1 MRDLDKVT
9 RLARETS
16 RLAHQRQA
24 DEAHRRQIRLRN
36 IASLSARLKV
46 FAADLRGRVGV
57 YVSTSQH
64 ETKVSISSMHPLLR
78 KPFRVVAIHAND
90 GEASYNVRV
99 SLPEDS
105 DYKPGDH
112 LSLDEVAD
120 FLAFQAA
127 DFVNERDN
135 IPFEL
140 PAWTL
145 ARGAIIGWL
154 LFILT
159 WLVLAAVFGAF

>member
-24 DEAHRRQIRLRN
+24 DEAYRRQLRLRN
-36 IASLSARLKV
+36 IESLSARLKA

-64 ETKVSISSMHPLLR
+64 ETEVSISSMHPLLR
-78 KPFRVVAIHAND
+78 KPFRVVAIHVNES
-90 GEASYNVRV
+90 EASYNVRV
-99 SLPEDS
+99 LLPEDT

-112 LSLDEVAD
+112 LSLDEVVD

-127 DFVNERDN
+127 DFLNERNN
-135 IPFEL
+135 IPFEF
-140 PAWTL
+140 PAWSL
-145 ARGAIIGWL
+145 ARGAILGWL

>member
-16 RLAHQRQA
+16 RLAVQRQA
-24 DEAHRRQIRLRN
+24 DEAYRRQLRQRN
-36 IASLSARLKV
+36 VESLSARLKA

-64 ETKVSISSMHPLLR
+64 ETKVSISSMHPWLR

-90 GEASYNVRV
+90 SEASYNVRV
-99 SLPEDS
+99 DLPEDT

-112 LSLDEVAD
+112 LSLDEVVD

-127 DFVNERDN
+127 DFLNERNN

-140 PAWTL
+140 PAWSL